1 MDQTHLI
8 RLSVFIGIL
17 VFFSALEA
25 LLPRRQ
31 RVQNRFRRWVT
42 NFSLVITGSLSL
54 QLLGPLIAVG
64 VAAWA
69 VANGWGI
76 LNFINWPIWLEFMIA
91 FIVLDWA
98 IWFQHVL
105 SHKIPLLWR
114 LHSVHHADRDLDA
127 SSGIRFHPLEIL
139 FSMIYKCGIVL
150 LLGPAIFAVIV
161 FEIVL
166 NATAVFNHANLA
178 LPAWLDKPLRKI
190 IVTPDMH
197 RVHHSI
203 ILSESQ
209 RNYGFNFSVWD
220 RIFRTYQAEPVKG
233 QLGMTLGLASEQS
246 DQTQRIG
253 WSLLLPFTNKPF
265 GR

>member
-1 MDQTHLI
+1 MDQTNLI
-8 RLSVFIGIL
+8 RLSVFIGTL
-17 VFFSALEA
+17 VLFCTLEA
-25 LLPRRQ
+25 LLPRRH
-31 RVQNRFRRWVT
+31 RVQNRWRRWLT
-42 NFSLVITGSLSL
+42 NFSLVVTGSLSL

-69 VANGWGI
+69 SFNGWGA
-76 LNFINWPIWLEFMIA
+76 LNVLNGPIWLEFIIA
-91 FIVLDWA
+91 FILLDLA

-105 SHKIPLLWR
+105 SHKVPLLWR

-127 SSGIRFHPLEIL
+127 SSGVRFHPLEIL
-139 FSMIYKCGIVL
+139 FSMVYKCGIML
-150 LLGPAIFAVIV
+150 LLGPAVLAVIV

-166 NATAVFNHANLA
+166 NATAIFNHANLA
-178 LPAWLDKPLRKI
+178 LPTWLDKPLRKI

-197 RVHHSI
+197 RVHHSV

-209 RNYGFNFSVWD
+209 KNYGFNFSVWD
-220 RIFRTYQAEPVKG
+220 RIFKTYQAEPAKG

-246 DQTQRIG
+246 DQTQKIG
-253 WSLLLPFTNKPF
+253 WSLILPFTQKPF